1 MARSAQRVSQ
11 KKTVKKTTR
20 GRRAPAKKAAP
31 TRQKPALS
39 KKQNV
44 IVQLDMGQPISEK
57 QALELVT
64 KIFDHIVVPAYG
76 VPTTIKNADGVEESG
91 EIAVEKYTVKQ
102 WSRVVSKLK

>member
-1 MARSAQRVSQ
+1 MAKATT

-20 GRRAPAKKAAP
+20 GRRAPVKK
-31 TRQKPALS
+31 QKSALS

-44 IVQLDMGQPISEK
+44 IVQLDMAQPISEK

-64 KIFDHIVVPAYG
+64 KIFDNVDTTTYG
-76 VPTTIKNADGVEESG
+76 VPVSIKNADGVEESG